1 MVNFYLSRC
10 VVSRE
15 APCHVWAFYGACAP
29 SPLYLSPLS
38 VVLGFTLKNPLRC
51 PILKLQL
58 PSVFGLDYG
67 GSVLLS
73 KGSIPPYVST
83 SVYAILLTKKRGK
96 SLTVFRESENKTRT
110 YKIKFSCFQ
119 FFSLM

>member
-83 SVYAILLTKKRGK
+83 SVYAILLTKKGEK
-96 SLTVFRESENKTRT
+96 VWQFLEKVKTKHVH
-110 YKIKFSCFQ
+110 KIKFSCFFAV
-119 FFSLM
+119 FFL